1 MALSTRPNGRFLV
14 ALSLT
19 TSLLLANSP
28 LSFAGP
34 GDTNSTNYGENV
46 AGGTYYNTTGNRTTF
61 TNNGNMIVGAGTTVR
76 GLEVNNNGDLT
87 GNGGH
92 LHFDARGGVMRVDG
106 TIDASAA
113 LGQNG
118 AYLGNGGKVTIDA
131 GALVQNG
138 NIFANGLNG
147 GTIVF
152 NVGQLTV
159 DPGSRIEALATGAN
173 ALPGQIN
180 INATGQVT
188 IPNGAVIDA
197 SGNYVG
203 GYNANVIQISGSV
216 VNLDGVVMANGLSA
230 GAKGGA
236 IGIYGSEIAL
246 GSNAKV
252 TANGAEGG
260 QGGAIN
266 VAATEK
272 IAISSGAEI
281 TANGGLGAS
290 GGAVLVGAALDSS
303 GNVGL
308 LTKSVENNGLIAA
321 NGGDGDSGVD
331 AGNGGV
337 VVVLA
342 SNSVSNTGRISAD
355 GGNGFNGYNPSNG
368 GNGGKV
374 GYGSDGDVGNS
385 GRITANGGN
394 GGTNPNVEQ
403 GPVSETQD
411 EHGNVSYQQVSLGQ
425 NGGRGGN
432 GGEVRVAFN
441 TNIRNDGSIE
451 VVGGNGGNGQ
461 EAQANETDYQGQPVH
476 QYALAGNGGDA
487 GNGGK
492 VLFHGEP
499 GQDVLNNVNVN
510 GGSGGQGGNA
520 STSSACGCAT
530 PGAGGACGAPGEIH
544 VTPKPPCAGGG
555 TCSPPPKPPE
565 NPLFP
570 LYPKEYGTLG
580 DTLPPNAG
588 NVLSYNRSIFL
599 ARSPL
604 PIIQKKTPPAPP
616 PPPPAKIMLV
626 KPKPKPPQKK
636 VPVRGY
642 W

>member
-1 MALSTRPNGRFLV
+1 MALLIRHPFSSNGRFLV

-19 TSLLLANSP
+19 TSLLLANTP
-28 LSFAGP
+28 LSFAAP
-34 GDTNSTNYGENV
+34 GDTNSTNFGENV
-46 AGGTYYNTTGNRTTF
+46 AGGTYFNTVGNRTTF
-61 TNNGNMIVGAGTTVR
+61 TNNGNLTVGSGTTVR

-92 LHFDARGGVMRVDG
+92 LHFNAQGGVMRVDG

-113 LGQNG
+113 LGPNG
-118 AYLGNGGKVTIDA
+118 AHLGNGGTVTIDA

-147 GTIVF
+147 GVIVTS
-152 NVGQLTV
+152 VGSLTLG
-159 DPGSRIEALATGAN
+159 PNARIEALATGTS

-180 INATGQVT
+180 LNASGPVT

-197 SGNYVG
+197 SGNYIG
-203 GYNANVIQISGSV
+203 GYNASVIQISGSI
-216 VNLDGVVMANGLSA
+216 VNLDGVVMANGLGA
-230 GAKGGA
+230 GASGGS

-246 GSNAKV
+246 GNTAKV
-252 TANGAEGG
+252 TANGA
-260 QGGAIN
+260 N
-266 VAATEK
+266 
-272 IAISSGAEI
+272 
-281 TANGGLGAS
+281 GAS
-290 GGAVLVGAALDSS
+290 GV
-303 GNVGL
+303 N
-308 LTKSVENNGLIAA
+308 
-321 NGGDGDSGVD
+321 
-331 AGNGGV
+331 AGNGGEV
-337 VVVLA
+337 IVAANTKL
-342 SNSVSNTGRISAD
+342 SNAGRVSAD
-355 GGNGFNGYNPSNG
+355 GGNGFSGDNPSDG
-368 GNGGKV
+368 GNGGVVKAA
-374 GYGSDGDVGNS
+374 SDGDLSNDGLL
-385 GRITANGGN
+385 TANGGN
-394 GGTNPNVEQ
+394 GGTNPNVAE
-403 GPVSETQD
+403 GPVQD
-411 EHGNVSYQQVSLGQ
+411 AVDEYGNVFPQQFSQGQ

-432 GGEVRVAFN
+432 GGEVHVAFDTSISN
-441 TNIRNDGSIE
+441 KGSIQ
-451 VVGGNGGNGQ
+451 VIGGNGGDGQ
-461 EAQANETDYQGQPVH
+461 AAQSTAPYVDQVAH
-476 QYALAGNGGDA
+476 AGNGGDA
-487 GNGGK
+487 GTGGK
-492 VLFHGEP
+492 VFFYGVP
-499 GQDVLNNVNVN
+499 GQDVLNNVNIS

-520 STSSACGCAT
+520 TVSNACGCAT

-544 VTPKPPCAGGG
+544 ITPKPPCTQGG

-570 LYPKEYGTLG
+570 LYPKEYSSLG

-616 PPPPAKIMLV
+616 PQPPAKIMLV

>member
-1 MALSTRPNGRFLV
+1 MALFNRPTGRLTV
-14 ALSLT
+14 AISLAA
-19 TSLLLANSP
+19 SMLFANLP
-28 LSFAGP
+28 LSIAAP

-46 AGGTYYNTTGNRTTF
+46 AGGTYFNTAGNRTTF
-61 TNNGNMIVGAGTTVR
+61 TNNGNMIVGAGSTVR
-76 GLEVNNNGDLT
+76 GLEVNNSGDLT

-92 LHFDARGGVMRVDG
+92 LHFDAQGGVLRVDG

-113 LGQNG
+113 LGANG

-138 NIFANGLNG
+138 NIFASGLNG
-147 GTIVF
+147 GVIVT

-159 DPGSRIEALATGAN
+159 GPNARIEALATGVN
-173 ALPGQIN
+173 ALPGQVN
-180 INATGQVT
+180 LNSTGQVT

-197 SGNYVG
+197 SGNYIG
-203 GYNANVIQISGSV
+203 GYNANVIQISGSI
-216 VNLDGVVMANGLSA
+216 VNLDGVVMANGLGA
-230 GAKGGA
+230 GSNGGTV
-236 IGIYGSEIAL
+236 GIYGSEIAV

-252 TANGAEGG
+252 TANGA
-260 QGGAIN
+260 
-266 VAATEK
+266 
-272 IAISSGAEI
+272 
-281 TANGGLGAS
+281 
-290 GGAVLVGAALDSS
+290 
-303 GNVGL
+303 
-308 LTKSVENNGLIAA
+308 
-321 NGGDGDSGVD
+321 DGDSGID
-331 AGNGGV
+331 AGNGGTVAV
-337 VVVLA
+337 VA
-342 SNSVSNTGRISAD
+342 TNRVSNAGRISAN
-355 GGNGFNGYNPSNG
+355 GGNGFNGYSPSNG
-368 GNGGKV
+368 GNGGV
-374 GYGSDGDVGNS
+374 VSYGSDTATVSNDGQL
-385 GRITANGGN
+385 TANGGH

-403 GPVSETQD
+403 GPVSETVD

-441 TNIRNDGSIE
+441 TSIANNGTIE

-492 VLFHGEP
+492 VFFHGEP

-530 PGAGGACGAPGEIH
+530 PGVGGACGSPGEIH

-555 TCSPPPKPPE
+555 NCSPPPNPPNPPE

-580 DTLPPNAG
+580 DTLPPNVG
-588 NVLSYNRSIFL
+588 NVLNYNRSIFL

-616 PPPPAKIMLV
+616 PAPPAKIMLV